1 MVWAMAARPT
11 LSDVARTA
19 GVSLATASR
28 AINGSS
34 DRSVRPELAER
45 VLSAARALGYVP
57 DATAQA
63 MARGHTTTLGLLV
76 HDIAD
81 PYFSAIAAG
90 VIRTAEAAGLQVT
103 LTTTQNDAAREA
115 ALVDLMR
122 RGRARAV
129 VLAGGRTTAAT
140 PELAALAEAV
150 AAFRRDGGGLAV
162 IGQMLP
168 GTPTVAV
175 DNAGGA
181 TALSSALLALGYRR
195 FAIIAG
201 PHDRVTA
208 AERRDALVVAL
219 EAGGARVEQVLECP
233 FTWEGGHEAA
243 SRLFED
249 GHRPEIILATNDVM
263 ALGALAAARARDI
276 DVPGE
281 VALAGFGG
289 VASLRDVVPSLTTV
303 SIPMDRLGE
312 IATAMAL
319 ETVDIDSPEP
329 KVVTVAG
336 TVVVGDSTPAVF
348 PR

>member
-1 MVWAMAARPT
+1 MAARPT
-11 LSDVARTA
+11 LSDVARSA

-45 VLSAARALGYVP
+45 VLRAARDLGYVP

-122 RGRARAV
+122 KGRARAV

-140 PELAALAEAV
+140 PELASLADAV
-150 AAFRRDGGGLAV
+150 TAFRRDGGGLAV
-162 IGQMLP
+162 IGQALP

-181 TALSSALLALGYRR
+181 TALSAALLALGYRR

-201 PHDRVTA
+201 PPDRVTA
-208 AERRDALVVAL
+208 AERLQGVRAAL
-219 EAGGARVEQVLECP
+219 EAGGAHIERVLECP
-233 FTWEGGHEAA
+233 FTWEGGHDAA
-243 SRLFED
+243 ARLFDE
-249 GHRPEIILATNDVM
+249 GHRSQIILATNDVM
-263 ALGALAAARARDI
+263 ALGALAAARERGVS
-276 DVPGE
+276 VPGD

-303 SIPMDRLGE
+303 AIPMDRLGE

-336 TVVVGDSTPAVF
+336 SVVVGDSTPPLPPA
-348 PR
+348 P